1 MCGLLVVC
9 FGICLFCWSLRCGVL
24 RGGFGCVVVCCDLVV
39 WWLLEFCVAVGLGW
53 WVGGFDFWLV
63 GILWSIGGLVSGAV
77 SCCFAVGQVGVC

>member
-1 MCGLLVVC
+1 MWLVGCLFRDLLILLEFALRC
-9 FGICLFCWSLRCGVL
+9 FG
-24 RGGFGCVVVCCDLVV
+24 GGCGCVVVCCDLVV

-77 SCCFAVGQVGVC
+77 SCCFAVGQVGFC